1 MPIETL
7 VFNAL
12 LVNFQLLVKLVK
24 IVRLEQFPLCL
35 ELSNVHLAHVVIHRL
50 VVLKLV
56 LYVLQVS
63 SRMEDQLANNAH
75 KTAIQPILAHAN
87 V

>member
-1 MPIETL
+1 MLIKTL

-24 IVRLEQFPLCL
+24 IVRLAQFPLCL
-35 ELSNVHLAHVVIHRL
+35 ELLNVHLAHVVIHHL

-63 SRMEDQLANNAH
+63 SRMEDQLVNNAH
-75 KTAIQPILAHAN
+75 KTAIQPILAHVN